1 MTTLFTIKHPLTQ
14 QEINER
20 ISEAAYSTAL
30 TLMDFISK
38 GKLDR
43 ITASQIMEPLYYII
57 PLDDDEIE
65 NEQQKKGIEKDYD
78 EDIGYQFS
86 RYTRE
91 MFNYAEQYSKGHLSP
106 WREKSFTSFLEHLW
120 DTPCIDR
127 EDVFESIYDKAQY
140 YYLVNDL
147 DLLDDERTN
156 EQRSRAYSKTMVQDC
171 DAGMMSHE
179 DIGKHS
185 AMADILEL
193 NPIPDY
199 YKETRAYRNKMMLQ
213 KENIIPA
220 V

>member
-1 MTTLFTIKHPLTQ
+1 MTTLFTTKHPLTQ
-14 QEINER
+14 QEIDER
-20 ISEAAYSTAL
+20 ISEAAYRTAL
-30 TLMDFISK
+30 TLMNFISR

-43 ITASQIMEPLYYII
+43 VTASQIMEPLYYII

-65 NEQQKKGIEKDYD
+65 DEERKKGIEKDLD
-78 EDIGYQFS
+78 EDICYQFS

-91 MFNYAEQYSKGHLSP
+91 MFTYAEQYSKGQLSP
-106 WREKSFTSFLEHLW
+106 WREKSYEAFLEHLW
-120 DTPCIDR
+120 NSPCIDS
-127 EDVFESIYDKAQY
+127 EEVFESIYDKAQY

-156 EQRSRAYSKTMVQDC
+156 EQRSRAYRKTMVQDC
-171 DAGMMSHE
+171 DAGMMCYE

-185 AMADILEL
+185 MMVDILEL

-213 KENIIPA
+213 KENIIQA